1 MVNKGSH
8 VADFVRFR
16 PHTYTLYAHSTI
28 SAALMAAINFRK
40 KKIKLSTNEQEESFL
55 KYENLL
61 YLQRKI

>member
-16 PHTYTLYAHSTI
+16 PHTYTLHAHSTI
-28 SAALMAAINFRK
+28 SAALMVAINFRK
-40 KKIKLSTNEQEESFL
+40 KKIKLSTNKQESFW